1 MSLISY
7 IQKFTIMKEPMSY
20 QEKQAILSLVNTIL
34 ILVIYSFYVYSRYI
48 AVNPEIIYD
57 MKFLGKAF
65 VILIPVTIV
74 VQIVMHILFV
84 FVNKVVTNED
94 PPNREDE
101 MDKLIEL
108 KALRASHWVFIAGF
122 FGAMASQAIGQPPY
136 VMFLAFI
143 VSGFLSGMIS
153 DVAKLIYYRKGV

>member
-1 MSLISY
+1 
-7 IQKFTIMKEPMSY
+7 MKEPMSY
-20 QEKQAILSLVNTIL
+20 QEKQVILSLVNTLL
-34 ILVIYSFYVYSRYI
+34 ILFIYSFYVYSKYI
-48 AVNPEIIYD
+48 DGNPEIIHD

-65 VILIPVTIV
+65 VILIPVTII
-74 VQIVMHILFV
+74 VQIVMHIFFV
-84 FVNKVVTNED
+84 IVNKIVTNED
-94 PPNREDE
+94 PPKREDE

-108 KALRASHWVFIAGF
+108 NAQRASHWVFIAGF